1 MPHASIVHDGYGFR
15 CTQIGASLPL
25 ALGLDTSAILQR
37 LSPLPDRWLVDA
49 LDQLFVAAPQLA
61 GITLPW
67 ADWHDEPQ
75 AQQLFNLVQSDYL
88 ARQAFWQLPLWLRGE
103 RPPASGQMQ
112 YDETRRLYS
121 PQRPA
126 RPQGEVYRRYDPQ
139 VKRTLSFRLADITQD
154 AQRFTRWMNT
164 PRVNAFWEMAAPQ
177 AEQEEYLHRQLD
189 SAYCYPLI
197 GCFDDEPFGYF
208 EIYWAPEDRIGRH
221 YRWQPF
227 DRGLHMLV
235 GEEQW
240 RGAPYIRSWLRGLSH
255 YLWLD
260 EPRTTR
266 IVAEPR
272 FDNQRLF
279 RHLPVAGYET
289 VKEFDF
295 PHKRSRLVMCQRH
308 RFFSEVGL

>member
-25 ALGLDTSAILQR
+25 ALGLDASAVLQR

-67 ADWHDEPQ
+67 ADWRDEPQ

-103 RPPASGQMQ
+103 RPHASGQMQ

-279 RHLPVAGYET
+279 RHLPVAGYEM

>member
-25 ALGLDTSAILQR
+25 ALGLDASAVLQR

-67 ADWHDEPQ
+67 ADWRDEPQ

-103 RPPASGQMQ
+103 RPHASGQMQ
-112 YDETRRLYS
+112 YDETRRLYF

-139 VKRTLSFRLADITQD
+139 VKRILSFRLADLTQD

-177 AEQEEYLHRQLD
+177 VEQEEYLHRQLD

-266 IVAEPR
+266 LVAEPR

-308 RFFSEVGL
+308 RFFSEVAL

>member
-25 ALGLDTSAILQR
+25 ALGLDASAVLQR

-67 ADWHDEPQ
+67 ADWRDEPQ

-103 RPPASGQMQ
+103 RPHASGQMQ
-112 YDETRRLYS
+112 YDETRRLYF

-139 VKRTLSFRLADITQD
+139 VKRILSFRLADLTQD

-177 AEQEEYLHRQLD
+177 VEQEEYLQRQLD

-260 EPRTTR
+260 EPQTTR